1 MRSIKAK
8 KVPKPEKDFLTIK
21 EYKAML
27 ECIDIA
33 RRNGFGHYLLVS
45 ILYDSAARV
54 EEAVNMNFE
63 HFNLSAEATVTILG
77 KGAKYRTVYLTQS
90 SASLIS
96 KAMER
101 YGRKTGPVFLNKSGG
116 RITDSGIDYVL
127 KKYAVLASGQEPTI
141 GNKTV
146 SPHTLRRSKATHML
160 LNGTSI
166 AVQQG
171 PFRR

>member
-1 MRSIKAK
+1 MDAASFGKEDVRSIKAK

-77 KGAKYRTVYLTQS
+77 KGQNTAQCILPSQAPHS
-90 SASLIS
+90 SAKRWS
-96 KAMER
+96 AM
-101 YGRKTGPVFLNKSGG
+101 
-116 RITDSGIDYVL
+116 
-127 KKYAVLASGQEPTI
+127 AVKPGQY
-141 GNKTV
+141 
-146 SPHTLRRSKATHML
+146 S
-160 LNGTSI
+160 
-166 AVQQG
+166 
-171 PFRR
+171 